1 VKAEIGGTRKK
12 KRYLDS
18 KETYR
23 KSSKE
28 QERKRNGNET
38 KREEQSR

>member
-12 KRYLDS
+12 MRYLDS

-23 KSSKE
+23 KSCKE
-28 QERKRNGNET
+28 EERKRNGNET
-38 KREEQSR
+38 KRNELRR